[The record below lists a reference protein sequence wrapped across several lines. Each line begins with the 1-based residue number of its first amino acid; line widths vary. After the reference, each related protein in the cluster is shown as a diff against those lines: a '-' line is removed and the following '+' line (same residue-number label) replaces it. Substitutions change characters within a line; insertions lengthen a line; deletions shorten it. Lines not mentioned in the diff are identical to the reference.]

1 MKRIYEFARKP
12 AMRNYTIA
20 DLQELKITGRKL
32 SMANPLNADDAMPAK
47 MQALIYLFAE
57 WNKLMMFVP

>member
-12 AMRNYTIA
+12 AKRNYTIA

-32 SMANPLNADDAMPAK
+32 SMANPVNADEIRA
-47 MQALIYLFAE
+47 
-57 WNKLMMFVP
+57 VV